1 MKIGRRI
8 RPVIAKA
15 KSLLDLEDLEM
26 GIEILTLLRDILR
39 KKIVFYKKIFL
50 TLSFL
55 PIFLKHVESFVKYIQ
70 IQIEMGNLVN
80 FEDFSKYFLK
90 FQSYLTQLLIRSLL
104 YIFLDEFSFFRIFFR
119 YIKLY
124 LDI

>member
-1 MKIGRRI
+1 
-8 RPVIAKA
+8 
-15 KSLLDLEDLEM
+15 M

-124 LDI
+124 LVLDI

>member
-1 MKIGRRI
+1 
-8 RPVIAKA
+8 
-15 KSLLDLEDLEM
+15 M

-39 KKIVFYKKIFL
+39 KKIVFCKKIFL
-50 TLSFL
+50 ETLSFL

-90 FQSYLTQLLIRSLL
+90 FQSYLTQLLIRLLL